1 MVTHRILAPALHAK
15 SVVFIRLSVG
25 LIFFSQGILKY
36 LDPRMGVLRFATIGF
51 PAPAFTA
58 HFAGAFEIACGML
71 VLIGL
76 LTRPAS
82 AILLIVILTAISTTK
97 IPELFRPAQGFWFM
111 ISDARTDFSMT
122 MGLLFLLSAGAGAW
136 SLDAWISRRSS

>member
-1 MVTHRILAPALHAK
+1 MKTLLAPSLQAK

-25 LIFFSQGILKY
+25 LIFLTQGILKY
-36 LDPRMGVLRFATIGF
+36 LDPRMGVLRFARIGF
-51 PAPAFTA
+51 PQPAFTA
-58 HFAGAFEIACGML
+58 GFVGAFEIACGML

-111 ISDARTDFSMT
+111 VSDARS
-122 MGLLFLLSAGAGAW
+122 
-136 SLDAWISRRSS
+136 